1 LAGQGQLRY
10 DVLVHNAS
18 YHTILNPAQR
28 AAVTFGV
35 PDDGRLEPGP
45 PLLVI
50 AGAGSG
56 KTSTL
61 AHRVA
66 HLILYGADPRRILL
80 LTFTRRAAE
89 TMIRRAEQICE
100 QVQNG
105 AVPYGSSLWSGT
117 FHAIGA
123 RLLRLYAEPIGL
135 DPGFTVLDRSDAAD
149 LIDLVR
155 DEQGLSQQ
163 DRRFPRKAT
172 CLAIYSYAVNAQQ
185 PLELV
190 LRKAFPWCGDWRSE
204 LKRLFAGYVEAKQ
217 RQSVLDYDDLLLYW
231 EQLMALPALAADIA
245 ARFDYV
251 LVDEYQDTNALQA
264 AIVLRMKPDG
274 RGVTVVGDDAQAI
287 YGFRAASVRNILDFP
302 KCFEPPAAIAT
313 LEQNYRSTQP
323 ILAAANAVIGLAQ
336 ERFSKNLFSERASR
350 QKPVLVAVRDEAGQV
365 GYVVER
371 ILASRE
377 AGMALRQ
384 HAVLFRTSHHSGPLE
399 VELARRN
406 IPFVKYGGLKFLEAA
421 HVKDVLAILRWAE
434 NPRDRVAAY
443 RTLQLLPGIGPATA
457 RKALLLLDA
466 GGRKFAALAGFST
479 PPAAAEFWPGLVR
492 LMRDLAEG
500 NAWQGQVGRVRVFYD
515 PLLTALY
522 EFPWARQA
530 DLDQLE
536 QIAASHPSRER
547 FLCDLTLD
555 PPQAAGDQAGPPQR
569 DEDYL
574 ILSTIHSAKG
584 QEWQAVYIL
593 NVVDGCI
600 PSDMATG
607 TVEEIEEER
616 RLLYVAMTRARD
628 DLHLVHPQRFY
639 AHGQGR
645 HGDRYISAP
654 RTRFIPDALIEH
666 FEVQRYG
673 LAPPWQ
679 AEATKAGLEP
689 VDIGARLRAMW
700 R

>member
-1 LAGQGQLRY
+1 
-10 DVLVHNAS
+10 VHSAS
-18 YHTILNPAQR
+18 HHTTLNPAQL

-35 PDDGRLEPGP
+35 PADGKLEPGP

-56 KTSTL
+56 KTNTL

-66 HLILYGADPRRILL
+66 HLIQSGADPRRILL

-89 TMIRRAEQICE
+89 AMIRRAEQICN
-100 QVQNG
+100 QMRGG
-105 AVPYGSSLWSGT
+105 AVIPYGGSLWSGT
-117 FHAIGA
+117 FHAVGA
-123 RLLRLYAEPIGL
+123 RLLRLYAEQIGL

-155 DEQGLSQQ
+155 DEQGLSQK
-163 DRRFPRKAT
+163 DRRVPRKAT
-172 CLAIYSYAVNAQQ
+172 CLAIYSYAVNAQHG
-185 PLELV
+185 LDVV
-190 LRKAFPWCGDWRSE
+190 LRKAFPWCGDWQAE
-204 LKRLFAGYVEAKQ
+204 LNGLFAGYVEAKQ

-231 EQLMALPALAADIA
+231 EQLMALPALAADVA
-245 ARFDYV
+245 ARFEYV

-264 AIVLRMKPDG
+264 SIVLKLKPDG
-274 RGVTVVGDDAQAI
+274 AGVTVVGDDAQAI

-302 KCFEPPAAIAT
+302 GSFDPPAVIAT

-336 ERFSKNLFSERASR
+336 ERFTKNLFSERASR
-350 QKPVLVAVRDEAGQV
+350 QKPVLVTVRDDIGQV
-365 GYVVER
+365 GYVIEQ
-371 ILASRE
+371 ILACRE
-377 AGMALRQ
+377 AGVDLRQ
-384 HAVLFRTSHHSGPLE
+384 QAVLFRTSHHSGPLE

-421 HVKDVLAILRWAE
+421 HIKDVLAILRWAE
-434 NPRDRVAAY
+434 NPRDRIAAY
-443 RTLQLLPGIGPATA
+443 RTLQLLPGIGPVTA
-457 RKALLLLDA
+457 RKAVDRLET
-466 GGRKFAALAGFST
+466 GGGFEALAGFA
-479 PPAAAEFWPGLVR
+479 PPAAAAELWPGLAR
-492 LMRDLAEG
+492 LMADLARDSS
-500 NAWQGQVGRVRVFYD
+500 WQGQVGRVRAFYG
-515 PLLTALY
+515 PLLAALY

-555 PPQAAGDQAGPPQR
+555 PPQAIGDEAGPPHR
-569 DEDYL
+569 DEVFL
-574 ILSTIHSAKG
+574 ILSSIHSAKG
-584 QEWQAVYIL
+584 QEWHAVYLL

-600 PSDMATG
+600 PSDMATD

-628 DLHLVHPQRFY
+628 ALHLIQPQRFY
-639 AHGQGR
+639 SHGQGR
-645 HGDRYISAP
+645 HGDRYMHAP
-654 RTRFIPDALIEH
+654 RSRFLPDALLGR
-666 FEVQRYG
+666 FERQSYG
-673 LAPPWQ
+673 LAHAWHGDTAGPTQ
-679 AEATKAGLEP
+679 AP
-689 VDIGARLRAMW
+689 VDIGARMRAMW